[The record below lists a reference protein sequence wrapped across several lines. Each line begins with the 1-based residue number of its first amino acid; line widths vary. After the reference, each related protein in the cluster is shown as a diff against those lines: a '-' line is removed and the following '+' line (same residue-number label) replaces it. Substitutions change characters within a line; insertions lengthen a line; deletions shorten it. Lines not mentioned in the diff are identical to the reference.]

1 MTAASQLSP
10 PNITPAL
17 RQIAFSTAT
26 TLGRMLQE
34 RAEGPQ
40 GDDVRLLFVDG
51 PVLPGVKPAEGDDE
65 ARLFQYREV
74 YELACRAASC
84 FQRHGVR
91 KGDRVFLFLS
101 TGPAFLAAFYGC
113 QMLGAIA
120 VPIAPPRSLSQLGG
134 HLNRLAQICE
144 PALTVVGTTWM
155 PLFRLAR
162 RSSRNALQKIV
173 EETELLLAE
182 ATLDEPVPVESSDP
196 AIIQFTSGST
206 GKPKGVTLSHA
217 NLFANI
223 KAIGTAGGFRDG
235 DVACCWLPLF
245 HDMGLI
251 GHVLNAMLWR
261 VGLVLMPP
269 EAFMNR
275 PSRWL
280 NALSRYGVAHSTAP
294 NFAYVLCTRKIAD
307 REIVDLDLSR
317 WRLAYCGAEPVH
329 PETIRRFTER
339 FTPKGF
345 KANAFYPVYGLAEF
359 TLAASFPEPEAP
371 THLDRVERK
380 LFETEGVAKPITS
393 DNSIETVEWVSV
405 GGGMPGHGVRV
416 VDSEGNQKEER
427 LVGEIELSG
436 PSVMLGYYRDADA
449 TAETIRDGWLRTG
462 DLGYMADGNL
472 FVTGRSK
479 DLIIKG
485 GKNVYPQD
493 VERAAS
499 SVKGV
504 RAGCCVAFS
513 IANQTKGTEELVLI
527 CETRIRNNNEH
538 SCLKNEIRRTV
549 LDQIATS
556 VDVIKLVSPGT
567 VLKTSSGKLR
577 RQDMRERYLMDQLQP
592 DRIPLSMRM
601 GLYAEVA
608 REKLR
613 KLVRNP
619 K

>member
-10 PNITPAL
+10 QITNPPL

-26 TLGRMLQE
+26 TLGRMLQQ

-51 PVLPGVKPAEGDDE
+51 PAVPGIKPAAGDD
-65 ARLFQYREV
+65 AAQLFQYREL
-74 YELACRAASC
+74 YELTCRAASC
-84 FQRHGVR
+84 FRRHGVR

-120 VPIAPPRSLSQLGG
+120 VPIAPPRSLSHLAG

-144 PALTVVGTTWM
+144 PSVTVVGTTWM

-162 RSSRNALQKIV
+162 RSSRSALQKVV
-173 EETELLLAE
+173 EETELFLAE
-182 ATLDEPVPVESSDP
+182 AALDEPVPVEPSDP

-294 NFAYVLCTRKIAD
+294 NFAYVLCVRKIAD
-307 REIVDLDLSR
+307 REIANLDLSR

-329 PETIRRFTER
+329 PETIRRFTDR
-339 FTPKGF
+339 FAAKGF
-345 KANAFYPVYGLAEF
+345 KPNAFFPVYGLAEF

-371 THLDRVERK
+371 THLDRVDRK
-380 LFETEGVAKPITS
+380 LFESEGVAKPIS
-393 DNSIETVEWVSV
+393 SENSLDAVEWVSV
-405 GGGMPGHGVRV
+405 GKGMPGHGFRV
-416 VDSEGNQKEER
+416 VDSQGNKLAER
-427 LVGEIELSG
+427 RVGEIEISG
-436 PSVMLGYYRDADA
+436 PSVMLGYYRDPKA

-462 DLGYMADGNL
+462 DLGYVADGNL

-485 GKNVYPQD
+485 GKNVYPQG

-499 SVKGV
+499 SVTGV
-504 RAGCCVAFS
+504 RAGCCVAF
-513 IANQTKGTEELVLI
+513 AVTNQLRGTEELVLI
-527 CETRIRNNNEH
+527 CETRIRDEKEH
-538 SCLKNEIRRTV
+538 TRLKNEIRKIV
-549 LDQIATS
+549 QDQIATS
-556 VDVIKLVSPGT
+556 VDVVKLVSPGA

-577 RQDMRERYLMDQLQP
+577 RQDMRERYLLDQLQP
-592 DRIPLSMRM
+592 ERIPFTMRM
-601 GLYAEVA
+601 GLYTEFM

-613 KLVRNP
+613 RLVRR

>member
-10 PNITPAL
+10 QTTNPPL

-34 RAEGPQ
+34 RAAGPQ

-51 PVLPGVKPAEGDDE
+51 PGTKPAEGDDE
-65 ARLFQYREV
+65 ARLYQYREL
-74 YELACRAASC
+74 YEIACRAASC
-84 FQRHGVR
+84 FRRHGVG

-134 HLNRLAQICE
+134 HLNRLPQVFE

-173 EETELLLAE
+173 EETELFLAE
-182 ATLDEPVPVESSDP
+182 AALDEPVPVESSDP

-223 KAIGTAGGFRDG
+223 KAIGTAGGFRHG
-235 DVACCWLPLF
+235 DFACCWLPLF

-307 REIVDLDLSR
+307 REIENLDLSR

-339 FTPKGF
+339 FAAKGF
-345 KANAFYPVYGLAEF
+345 KENAFYPVYGLAEF
-359 TLAASFPEPEAP
+359 TLAASFPEPEAM

-380 LFETEGVAKPITS
+380 LFETEGVAKPVSS
-393 DNSIETVEWVSV
+393 DNSLDAVEWVSV
-405 GGGMPGHGVRV
+405 GSGMPEHGVRV
-416 VDSEGNQKEER
+416 VDSQGNQKEER

-436 PSVMLGYYRDADA
+436 PSVMLGYYKDPDA

-462 DLGYMADGNL
+462 DLGYMAGGNL

-485 GKNVYPQD
+485 GKNVYPHD

-513 IANQTKGTEELVLI
+513 IANES
-527 CETRIRNNNEH
+527 R
-538 SCLKNEIRRTV
+538 
-549 LDQIATS
+549 
-556 VDVIKLVSPGT
+556 
-567 VLKTSSGKLR
+567 
-577 RQDMRERYLMDQLQP
+577 
-592 DRIPLSMRM
+592 
-601 GLYAEVA
+601 
-608 REKLR
+608 
-613 KLVRNP
+613 
-619 K
+619 